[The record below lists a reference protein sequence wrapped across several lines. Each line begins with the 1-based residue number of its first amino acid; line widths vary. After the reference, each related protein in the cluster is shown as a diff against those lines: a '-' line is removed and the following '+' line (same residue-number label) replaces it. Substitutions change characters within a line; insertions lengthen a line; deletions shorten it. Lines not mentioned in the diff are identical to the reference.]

1 MSFACFV
8 VKNALPVVMSFEFA
22 EADQHRHVSIEPAHI
37 TDIDEIVAL
46 ENRAY
51 QYPWSRPVL
60 LSELNGEDFSYVYV
74 ARLYDN
80 AHPAGKIIGYHFFW
94 VVTDEVHILNLA
106 VDPDFQGQG
115 LGKTLLNFGIEFGRE
130 RGATCVLLEVRVS
143 NAPAL
148 TLYRASGF
156 LEIGLRKG
164 YYSESKEDAYVMK
177 KELLS

>member
-1 MSFACFV
+1 
-8 VKNALPVVMSFEFA
+8 MSFEIA

-37 TDIDEIVAL
+37 SDIDEIVAL

-51 QYPWSRPVL
+51 KYPWTRAVL
-60 LSELNGEDFSYVYV
+60 LSELDGEDFSYVYV

-106 VDPDFQGQG
+106 VDPDYQGQG
-115 LGKTLLNFGIEFGRE
+115 LGKTLLDFGTEFGRE
-130 RGATCVLLEVRVS
+130 RGAICVLLEVRVS
-143 NAPAL
+143 NSAAL
-148 TLYRASGF
+148 KLYRASGF
-156 LEIGLRKG
+156 QQIGLRKG

-177 KELLS
+177 KEL